1 MYYTRKVWSHIFCM
15 EEYAIWMLW
24 GGSDKA
30 DSSEKSNKWLSKAG
44 TCYATQKRQAGC
56 VWRKSEV
63 SVLEAFLQLISSQ
76 KGSHR
81 PYLPPPKAERATGS
95 SLCGLPPVL
104 QPVSACLHTADA
116 AQSLEW
122 QHTAMP
128 MPLKRLEP
136 SVGSEKAHCCA

>member
-1 MYYTRKVWSHIFCM
+1 
-15 EEYAIWMLW
+15 MLW

-44 TCYATQKRQAGC
+44 TCYAKQKRQAGC

-95 SLCGLPPVL
+95 SLCGLLPVL

-136 SVGSEKAHCCA
+136 SVGSEKPDGRT